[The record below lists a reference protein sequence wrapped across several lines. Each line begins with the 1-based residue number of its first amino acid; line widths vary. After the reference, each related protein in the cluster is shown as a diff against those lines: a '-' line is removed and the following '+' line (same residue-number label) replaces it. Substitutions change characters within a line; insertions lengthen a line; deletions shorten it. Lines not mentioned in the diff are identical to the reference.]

1 MDTQEKAF
9 GKRASKVGEVS
20 KDEFVNNAAIEK
32 TYGVNALSKTNS
44 GIILPDVKKGN
55 VQLTPEEAEWANTA
69 KSIFKKYDANGDS
82 LLSYDELGTLLG
94 AISPEFSQNDVAALL
109 KDADVN
115 RDGMIQFDEFVD
127 WLMRPASDSI
137 GRAVVGYADCF
148 KVLFDVYDK
157 SGSGSVTAHDFMD
170 CHVLMQAALRLY
182 GTEND
187 LHKADPLDLK
197 LDHEQAFAL
206 VDKDGGGSISFLEF
220 VDWMK
225 GHIPKDMNPKAC
237 MAFTKNLADML
248 KDSFHHMQLRE
259 EDYINDDILAKK
271 ITELAGAA
279 SGLSKGLQVKKSK
292 KKPQWSEPPT
302 GLNVDRL
309 KSSHMGF
316 RPLRMERVREVHWEC
331 LCLPMPGDYEDA
343 QARVWVAE
351 VMRRVFWKDARKG
364 CTVEEPEYYV
374 YDRKTFSWRNTS
386 GDSADNFDD
395 MLEHLSP
402 GVALFCLLK
411 TAANFGTKIR
421 WNEILL
427 ALEGAV
433 DMKFLAQADVD
444 KYTDYMIDFAFQ
456 TRKGEGLLDPD
467 ATKDTQVKRSEAWLY
482 ETLTVRPRVVMAT
495 LSDLKIVEVDP
506 AWEDT
511 EGTALA
517 D

>member
-1 MDTQEKAF
+1 MSSEKAF
-9 GKRASKVGEVS
+9 GRASKLGEVA
-20 KDEFVNNAAIEK
+20 KDDFLNEAALDK
-32 TYGVNALSKTNS
+32 KYGANALTKTNS
-44 GIILPDVKKGN
+44 GIVLPDVKKLA
-55 VQLTPEEAEWANTA
+55 VELTPEEAEWAKTA
-69 KSIFKKYDANGDS
+69 KGIFKKYDANGDS

-94 AISPEFSQNDVAALL
+94 AISPEFSEQDVHALL

-148 KVLFDVYDK
+148 KVLFAVYDK
-157 SGSGSVTAHDFMD
+157 SESGFVSQNDFMD

-182 GTEND
+182 GTDAD
-187 LHKADPLDLK
+187 LQKADPLDLK
-197 LDHEQAFAL
+197 LDAEAAFAV

-225 GHIPKDMNPKAC
+225 SHIPKDMNARDC
-237 MAFTKNLADML
+237 MSFTKNLADML
-248 KDSFHHMQLRE
+248 KDSFHHMTLRE
-259 EDYINDDILAKK
+259 EDYINDDKLAEK
-271 ITELAGAA
+271 ITELANAA
-279 SGLSKGLQVKKSK
+279 RGLSTGLVEKKSAA
-292 KKPQWSEPPT
+292 KPQWSEPPT

-309 KSSHMGF
+309 KSCHMGF

-331 LCLPMPGDYEDA
+331 LCLPMPGDYEDP

-351 VMRRVFWKDARKG
+351 VMRRVFWKDSRKG

-402 GVALFCLLK
+402 GIALFCLLK
-411 TAANFGTKIR
+411 TAANFGTKIN
-421 WNEILL
+421 WNQILL

-433 DMKFLAQADVD
+433 DMKFIAQADVD

-467 ATKDTQVKRSEAWLY
+467 ATKDKQVKRSEAWLY

-495 LSDLKIVEVDP
+495 LSELRIVEVDP

-511 EGTALA
+511 EGTAL
-517 D
+517 